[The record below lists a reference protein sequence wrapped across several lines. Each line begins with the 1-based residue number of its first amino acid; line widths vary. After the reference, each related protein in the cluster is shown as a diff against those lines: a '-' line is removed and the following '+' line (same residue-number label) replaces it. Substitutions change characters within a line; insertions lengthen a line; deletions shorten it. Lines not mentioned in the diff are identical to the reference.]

1 MPVTYDPS
9 DKMNKKTSVS
19 TNLFLCSKFT
29 IPSILCYLYAHVYMH
44 MTLWTLLTLE
54 VCRTLVTCE
63 LLNHLQHHRVPM
75 AHW

>member
-29 IPSILCYLYAHVYMH
+29 IPSILCYLYAHDPVDITDPSSMQDTCH
-44 MTLWTLLTLE
+44 MWT
-54 VCRTLVTCE
+54 V
-63 LLNHLQHHRVPM
+63 
-75 AHW
+75 